1 MTQDRSIARKP
12 SATVTKTV
20 AMPPIEN
27 TALPGSLTYT
37 QPEIGRLPDVINTF
51 ADFTQ
56 TENCTVN
63 SLELHGPFAPLCET
77 KEEVLEAMTTGGRLG
92 FDAPFSPKGCDMR
105 WFSADEIC
113 SILTRF
119 ERIFILGDSM
129 MRNVA
134 VALSV
139 ILRQDFVM
147 GGRAN
152 WVDLPDDFGTDCK
165 CTQPFETRK
174 CAYYSTV
181 STRVVWNNDPDSVS
195 CSRGGRGGFEYNAL
209 LQYPIQKRDMEDFV
223 EHLSTPSPPVKPYA
237 FIMGHGL
244 WNDLEIDK
252 TYAWVDQ
259 ALEGITKQAPY
270 LKSQPGNFHKL
281 FLGPNAAGIKKPEIF
296 VARQG
301 NIAITKFEKAVAPFV
316 QDRGFDF
323 LGTYN
328 ATIQT
333 NNPDGTHGGMKNNL
347 LKAMMVFN
355 WLHKID
361 TSGYSAT

>member
-1 MTQDRSIARKP
+1 M
-12 SATVTKTV
+12 TKTIGW
-20 AMPPIEN
+20 PPIEN
-27 TALPGSLTYT
+27 TALPGSLLHTKYD
-37 QPEIGRLPDVINTF
+37 PSRLSDAINTF
-51 ADFTQ
+51 ADYAQ

-63 SLELHGPFAPLCET
+63 SLELHGPFEPLCKT
-77 KEEVLEAMTTGGRLG
+77 KDEVLEAMTAGGRLG
-92 FDAPFSPKGCDMR
+92 FDTPFSPQGCDMR
-105 WFSADEIC
+105 WYSEEEMCD
-113 SILTRF
+113 ILTRF
-119 ERIFILGDSM
+119 EKIYILGDSM

-134 VALSV
+134 VAFSV
-139 ILRQDFVM
+139 LLRKDLVM

-152 WVDLPDDFGTDCK
+152 WVDLPDDLGTDCK
-165 CTQPFETRK
+165 CAQPFETRK
-174 CAYYSTV
+174 CAYYSAV

-195 CSRGGRGGFEYNAL
+195 CSHEGRGGFEYNAL
-209 LQYPIQKRDMEDFV
+209 LQYPIEDRDMEDFV
-223 EHLSTPSPPVKPYA
+223 EHLSVPNPPGKPYA
-237 FIMGHGL
+237 FVMGHGL

-259 ALEGITKQAPY
+259 AVEGITKHAPY
-270 LKSQPGNFHKL
+270 LKNHPQHFHKL

-301 NIAITKFEKAVAPFV
+301 NIALTKFEKAVAPFV

-355 WLHKID
+355 WLDKID
-361 TSGYSAT
+361 ISDYIPRE